1 MSRYVNEVRNEQGRL
16 IESAPKFGTIMFDAV
31 VVSVVLVA
39 LAMVGCPSYNVW
51 QQGMSGKAKLAEAE
65 YSRQIAVAEAN
76 AIFESS
82 KMKAQARVEMA
93 KGEAEANSILGDS
106 LKNNEAY
113 LRYLWIEG
121 LQTNQMQVVYVP
133 TEANLPIMEANRF
146 GLYAQDAGARE
157 VGSGQ

>member
-1 MSRYVNEVRNEQGRL
+1 MSRYILESKDEKGRVEQELNVPAVIRDGVL
-16 IESAPKFGTIMFDAV
+16 GFLAIIAAMMF
-31 VVSVVLVA
+31 
-39 LAMVGCPSYNVW
+39 GCPSYNVW

-76 AIFESS
+76 AVFESS
-82 KMKAQARVEMA
+82 KLKAQARVEMA
-93 KGEAEANSILGDS
+93 KGEAQANSILGDS

-133 TEANLPIMEANRF
+133 TEANLPIMEASRF
-146 GLYAQDAGARE
+146 GQYAQTAAAAAGEKR
-157 VGSGQ
+157 